1 MKKIKVLTNENEK
14 QNSKNYCNWETNY
27 RQYEQSTQNFKK
39 PITELQ
45 IKNQLVFN
53 FEVEVMALTES
64 IAVNDGS
71 ILEDPTKTEFH
82 GLKLIDNLELIQGLV
97 AENTKIND
105 EWARKK

>member
-1 MKKIKVLTNENEK
+1 M
-14 QNSKNYCNWETNY
+14 
-27 RQYEQSTQNFKK
+27 
-39 PITELQ
+39 
-45 IKNQLVFN
+45 KNQLVCN

-71 ILEDPTKTEFH
+71 ILKDQTKTEFH

-105 EWARKK
+105 ECARKK

>member
-1 MKKIKVLTNENEK
+1 M
-14 QNSKNYCNWETNY
+14 
-27 RQYEQSTQNFKK
+27 
-39 PITELQ
+39 
-45 IKNQLVFN
+45 KNQLVCN

-71 ILEDPTKTEFH
+71 ILKDQTKTEFH

-97 AENTKIND
+97 AENTKIN